1 MKNTVILLAM
11 IGMLAACEDT
21 MSGYPADDQ
30 MSAES
35 EAAAT
40 STSDTEEPGDRDRD
54 QDQTTSHSG
63 G

>member
-21 MSGYPADDQ
+21 MTAYPAGDQ

-40 STSDTEEPGDRDRD
+40 SDTDEPGDRDRD

>member
-21 MSGYPADDQ
+21 TTAYPADDQ
-30 MSAES
+30 MSDAS
-35 EAAAT
+35 EAATDAAET
-40 STSDTEEPGDRDRD
+40 EPGDRDRD